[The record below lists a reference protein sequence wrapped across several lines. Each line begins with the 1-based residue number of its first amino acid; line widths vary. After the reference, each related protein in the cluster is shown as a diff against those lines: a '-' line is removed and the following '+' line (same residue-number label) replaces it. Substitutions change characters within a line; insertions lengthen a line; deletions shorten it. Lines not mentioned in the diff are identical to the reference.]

1 MISQDI
7 YDHNLKLSGHR
18 ASEHLYTIKSLVSL
32 YQKQKNALIIS
43 MWDLKT
49 FFDSESL
56 LDCMSELYKNNI
68 KGKVY
73 RLLFEM
79 NKNIRIQIQTP
90 VGLTEAR
97 DTGPTVGPDC
107 HFVVIWNL
115 TLISL
120 SK

>member
-7 YDHNLKLSGHR
+7 NDHNLKLSGHR
-18 ASEHLYTIKSLVSL
+18 ASEHL
-32 YQKQKNALIIS
+32 
-43 MWDLKT
+43 
-49 FFDSESL
+49 L